1 MAMKKNFGGWAFDV
15 ANYTFLTLVAL
26 IMLYPFLYVLF
37 VSISHPA
44 AVSRG
49 EVSLFPVGFQLETYS
64 IVFRNQMI
72 VRAYLNTILY
82 TVTGTSLTLLITC
95 LTAYP
100 LTRTRLRGRMAI
112 TAIFAITIFFSGGL
126 IPTFLV
132 VKGLRMLDTIWAIIV
147 PGAFGM
153 WYIIIARTN
162 FMQIPESLI
171 ESAYMDGANDWQV
184 LFRVVLPLSK
194 AILATLSL
202 FIAVGFWNSFFAPLI
217 YLNSANK
224 MPLQIIL
231 RQLLMFDQNTIQGLP
246 SAAREK
252 LQGMTGPGLLVSVK
266 MATIIVGTGPII
278 LIYPFVQRYFVRG
291 ALVGGLKE

>member
-1 MAMKKNFGGWAFDV
+1 
-15 ANYTFLTLVAL
+15 
-26 IMLYPFLYVLF
+26 
-37 VSISHPA
+37 
-44 AVSRG
+44 
-49 EVSLFPVGFQLETYS
+49 
-64 IVFRNQMI
+64 
-72 VRAYLNTILY
+72 
-82 TVTGTSLTLLITC
+82 
-95 LTAYP
+95 
-100 LTRTRLRGRMAI
+100 MAI
-112 TAIFAITIFFSGGL
+112 TAIFAITMFFSGGL

-171 ESAYMDGANDWQV
+171 ESAYIDGANDWQV

-202 FIAVGFWNSFFAPLI
+202 FVAVGYWNSFFTPLI
-217 YLNSANK
+217 YLNTANK
-224 MPLQIIL
+224 MPLQIVL
-231 RQLLMFDQNTIQGLP
+231 RQLLLSEQHTTLP
-246 SAAREK
+246 LSEAVREK
-252 LQGMTGPGLLVSVK
+252 IQLLGMTGPGLLVSVK

-278 LIYPFVQRYFVRG
+278 LVYPFVQKYFVRG

>member
-1 MAMKKNFGGWAFDV
+1 MAMKKSLGGWAFDL
-15 ANYTFLTLVAL
+15 ANYTFLTLVAF

-49 EVSLFPVGFQLETYS
+49 EVGLFPVGFQLETYL

-72 VRAYLNTILY
+72 VRAYLNTIIY
-82 TVTGTSLTLLITC
+82 TVTGTLLTLLITC

-112 TAIFAITIFFSGGL
+112 TVIFAITMFFSGGL

-132 VKGLRMLDTIWAIIV
+132 VKSLRMLDTIWAMIV

-171 ESAYMDGANDWQV
+171 ESAYIDGANDWQV

-194 AILATLSL
+194 AILATLAL

-217 YLNSANK
+217 YLNTANK
-224 MPLQIIL
+224 MPLQIVL

-246 SAAREK
+246 SAVREK
-252 LQGMTGPGLLVSVK
+252 LQGMTGPGLLVSIN
-266 MATIIVGTGPII
+266 MATIIVATGPII
-278 LIYPFVQRYFVRG
+278 LIYPFVQKYFVRG
-291 ALVGGLKE
+291 VLVGGLKE